1 MANRPRELVAA
12 AAARLAGCLR
22 CARRAKASPRA
33 KRLSVSGLP
42 HPTIKRE
49 TSYNE
54 HTDLTGPQV
63 EEGVRVGDHVV
74 CRLRDGWIGSTRYSY
89 GQVTRMNPIE
99 VLGCD
104 GRTHPVENLTWVML
118 STDDGWL
125 LPHDLGWQEPG
136 RYVLL
141 QLLSRE
147 WISAKVSPLHA
158 VQPIRAGR
166 LILKLEG
173 LASMPEVC
181 IEEDVALLFVPHD
194 DCQEEFG
201 HAQPHRGGWLSE
213 HINMAFRLD
222 EPASGET
229 QEQAEHRQ
237 RLRWVQS
244 SRTDGQY
251 PIRSVWVH
259 PQMKGG
265 ALNEFARR
273 ARQKMAESPVTM
285 RKEAVMLFGPPAAGK
300 SSIGR
305 LRADQLTHGLVRT
318 AQSLK
323 YREEVNNDN
332 LTDCMPGFP
341 EEYKH
346 VLAIKDGGKKRTA
359 KQLWK
364 KAMVGIKAGK
374 VGIRN
379 SKTDFAAKW
388 LWLQMMR
395 EENLSAEL
403 WALQWLTYLVYH
415 HGPVR
420 DSLAL
425 DIIKV
430 TVSDAHELPVFY
442 SSCMAGKAMGR
453 AMMILDLAHS
463 DTKPIKHKKLPFR
476 GFWPYT
482 SQEARFERQ
491 EGRANKEKQ
500 EGKLLGGN
508 LTSNLVDIHYH
519 AQQAESNIIK
529 LLGCLQKGVRA
540 TDSSSSSGEEERAL
554 CPGPAPES
562 PRKGRWSF
570 RQPSPREGGQRASEE
585 PKAEK
590 QQKTHVKVDHFLVI
604 DNEGEEPEV
613 LLDYASEEGAIDDE
627 KIKRELQG
635 VVEEAVTS
643 SQLFDKEWDAFDP
656 YVFRVVYFFLKTCFP
671 RDHPLRLRGK
681 GFKEQ
686 VKQSLSWPKSPTE
699 VLPMVIELDE
709 AVFFQ
714 KYGARSTATDTKQYR
729 DEGHIADAISSD
741 ALAKLS
747 EKEINDLKKLLS
759 MMRKYTCLAMMQE
772 IKDSGDW
779 VNTHDT
785 VMTPERHSRRMTT
798 PDCNECKLSI

>member
-1 MANRPRELVAA
+1 
-12 AAARLAGCLR
+12 
-22 CARRAKASPRA
+22 
-33 KRLSVSGLP
+33 
-42 HPTIKRE
+42 
-49 TSYNE
+49 
-54 HTDLTGPQV
+54 
-63 EEGVRVGDHVV
+63 
-74 CRLRDGWIGSTRYSY
+74 
-89 GQVTRMNPIE
+89 
-99 VLGCD
+99 
-104 GRTHPVENLTWVML
+104 ML

-141 QLLSRE
+141 QLLNRE

-158 VQPIRAGR
+158 VQPIKTGR
-166 LILKLEG
+166 LMLKLEG
-173 LASMPEVC
+173 LPSLEEVC
-181 IEEDVALLFVPHD
+181 VEEDVALLLVPHD

-201 HAQPHRGGWLSE
+201 HAPPNRGGWLSE
-213 HINMAFRLD
+213 HISMAFQLE
-222 EPASGET
+222 EPADGET

-273 ARQKMAESPVTM
+273 ARQKMAESPVAM
-285 RKEAVMLFGPPAAGK
+285 RREAVMLFGPPAAGK

-305 LRADQLTHGLVRT
+305 LRADQLAHGLVRT

-346 VLAIKDGGKKRTA
+346 VLSIKDGRKERSP

-364 KAMVGIKAGK
+364 KAMVGIKAGQ
-374 VGIRN
+374 VGIRD
-379 SKTDFAAKW
+379 SGTDFASKW

-395 EENLSAEL
+395 QENLSAEL

-430 TVSDAHELPVFY
+430 TVVDAHELPVFY

-463 DTKPIKHKKLPFR
+463 DTKPIRHKRLPFR

-491 EGRANKEKQ
+491 EGRASLERK

-529 LLGCLQKGVRA
+529 LLGCLQRGVRA
-540 TDSSSSSGEEERAL
+540 TDSSSSSGEEARADCAQEESPKRHRWSL
-554 CPGPAPES
+554 QSAVPS
-562 PRKGRWSF
+562 PRKG
-570 RQPSPREGGQRASEE
+570 GGRPSEE
-585 PKAEK
+585 APGGRSSSG
-590 QQKTHVKVDHFLVI
+590 QQRTHVKVDHFLVI

-613 LLDYASEEGAIDDE
+613 LLDYASEEGAVDDE
-627 KIKRELQG
+627 KIRRELQG

-656 YVFRVVYFFLKTCFP
+656 YVFRVVHFFLKTCFP
-671 RDHPLRLRGK
+671 QDHPLRQQGK
-681 GFKEQ
+681 RLKEK
-686 VKQSLSWPKSPTE
+686 VKQSLSWPKSPTQ

-709 AVFFQ
+709 AVFFR
-714 KYGARSTATDTKQYR
+714 KYGARSTATNTKSYR
-729 DEGHIADAISSD
+729 DDGHIADTISAD

-747 EKEINDLKKLLS
+747 EKDVDNLKKLLS

-779 VNTHDT
+779 VKPMDT
-785 VMTPERHSRRMTT
+785 MDTRSRSKPSATPEG
-798 PDCNECKLSI
+798 NEFKLSI